1 MANTNFTPNSF
12 TAKPPDAFAERH
24 PELLRQLREVL
35 AKYPV
40 KAAYLFGS
48 YARGDERPDSD
59 VDIYVQVDYEEGR
72 FGLMQLSALMLELEA
87 RSGKKV
93 DVGTQ
98 MDERL
103 YRFAADDLTLIYSAS

>member
-1 MANTNFTPNSF
+1 MPTPDTF

-40 KAAYLFGS
+40 RAAYLFGS

-59 VDIYVQVDYEEGR
+59 VDVYVQIDRSKGS
-72 FGLMQLSALMLELEA
+72 FGLFELYDLHEDLKHA
-87 RSGKKV
+87 TGREV
-93 DVGTQ
+93 DVATDFSRHVWPFIEQ
-98 MDERL
+98 DLILL
-103 YRFAADDLTLIYSAS
+103 YAY